1 MYISIHLTDLY
12 HILFTSRFGLDS
24 VERAATNVFIHLMEK
39 QKNEQDPKA
48 KREIEDIKDK
58 LRKVD
63 KSLTKCKTK

>member
-1 MYISIHLTDLY
+1 M
-12 HILFTSRFGLDS
+12 
-24 VERAATNVFIHLMEK
+24 ERAATNVFIHLMEK

-63 KSLTKCKTK
+63 KSLMKCNPK